1 MMIGRAGRFTVR
13 ETLANIMRNDLFRL
27 ERIAALP
34 STPELQADL
43 LESAIVEFRGTMT
56 TAAVMAASEPAADPA
71 RMRADLARLGP
82 ARSLEAVERY
92 VERNLATMFFPSDL
106 PEGLTHA
113 DAARRLVEIA
123 AQTNAVPRPDLSLDE
138 RLGENRALIE
148 QGDIL
153 IREAFGLPGESWVGN
168 EDRAAVIEARDE
180 LAYAIRAE
188 IEARAEKDV
197 TSPEAAPAP

>member
-13 ETLANIMRNDLFRL
+13 ETLANIMRNDILRL

-34 STPELQADL
+34 STHGLQADL
-43 LESAIVEFRGTMT
+43 LESAIIELRRTMT

-82 ARSLEAVERY
+82 AKALEAVERY
-92 VERNLATMFFPSDL
+92 VERNLATMFLPSDM

-123 AQTNAVPRPDLSLDE
+123 AQTNAVPRLDLSLNE
-138 RLGENRALIE
+138 RPGESRALIE
-148 QGDIL
+148 QGKIL
-153 IREAFGLPGESWVGN
+153 IREAFGLPGENWVGN

-188 IEARAEKDV
+188 IEARAEKAV

>member
-13 ETLANIMRNDLFRL
+13 ETLANIMRNDLSRL

-34 STPELQADL
+34 STHGLQADL
-43 LESAIVEFRGTMT
+43 LESAIIELRGTMT

-82 ARSLEAVERY
+82 AKALEAVERY

-113 DAARRLVEIA
+113 DAARRLVEAGARMSGVTSAGDIEDV
-123 AQTNAVPRPDLSLDE
+123 TRGCLSLS
-138 RLGENRALIE
+138 E
-148 QGDIL
+148 QARIVL
-153 IREAFGLPGESWVGN
+153 REAFGLPGENWAGN
-168 EDRAAVIEARDE
+168 EDRVAVIDACQDMA
-180 LAYAIRAE
+180 LALRGE
-188 IEARAEKDV
+188 IEAREERD
-197 TSPEAAPAP
+197 AAPPGDAPGP